1 MSERPLKIEPSD
13 PSRRRRFTPD
23 QKRAL
28 LDESRRPGESISS
41 VARRYGV
48 APSLMFKWKN
58 AMDDAARKS
67 LQRNESVVSESEV
80 RDLRR
85 QVRELQRLAG
95 KQAMTIEILEEAVKI
110 AKEKKWISRDG
121 SSGNGGGQ

>member
-80 RDLRR
+80 RNLRR

>member
-1 MSERPLKIEPSD
+1 
-13 PSRRRRFTPD
+13 
-23 QKRAL
+23 
-28 LDESRRPGESISS
+28 
-41 VARRYGV
+41 
-48 APSLMFKWKN
+48 MFKWKN

-80 RDLRR
+80 RNLRR